1 MASKMMVPFTPSI
14 GRSGRRSSRRRRR
27 RRVRRARRVRR
38 STDDHHEA
46 LEQVARRNGEI
57 HE

>member
-1 MASKMMVPFTPSI
+1 MASKMMVPFTPGI
-14 GRSGRRSSRRRRR
+14 GRSGRRSSRR
-27 RRVRRARRVRR
+27 RRVRR

-46 LEQVARRNGEI
+46 LEQVARRKGEI